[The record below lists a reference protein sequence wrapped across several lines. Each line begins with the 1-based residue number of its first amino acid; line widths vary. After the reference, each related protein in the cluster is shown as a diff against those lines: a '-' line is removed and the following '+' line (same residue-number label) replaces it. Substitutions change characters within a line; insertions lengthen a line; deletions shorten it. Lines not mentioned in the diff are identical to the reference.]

1 MLPLCGY
8 HSPGLSGAGQ
18 FICDGP
24 FSMFSGHHVLFSSS
38 VHPLS
43 ARDAALLCLPCLR
56 AGLLLGGRAP
66 SSLLLVVAPSAW
78 IFEIFSAACEVIL
91 LCAPDLGHGTKI
103 VHCFTPSVAGITVLD
118 TGQKVYRYP
127 IYRIR

>member
-8 HSPGLSGAGQ
+8 HSSGLSGAGQ

-38 VHPLS
+38 VHRLS
-43 ARDAALLCLPCLR
+43 ARDAALLCLPCSC

-66 SSLLLVVAPSAW
+66 SLLLLVVAPSAVD
-78 IFEIFSAACEVIL
+78 FLRFSVRLARLFYCV
-91 LCAPDLGHGTKI
+91 
-103 VHCFTPSVAGITVLD
+103 
-118 TGQKVYRYP
+118 R
-127 IYRIR
+127 RISDMVFR